1 MHNSIV
7 AALLTPGK
15 ADILFM
21 LAIITIILYYFA
33 SSDGSS

>member
-1 MHNSIV
+1 MHHSIV

-21 LAIITIILYYFA
+21 LAIITIILYYYA